1 MQRQAETHKLYAAI
15 LEQQKQQEA
24 GNALM
29 LTGISEPA
37 TIVSS
42 PPQSPQQVREC
53 PTYGSPKEFTD

>member
-1 MQRQAETHKLYAAI
+1 MQRQAETRKLYAAI
-15 LEQQKQQEA
+15 LEQRKQQEA

-42 PPQSPQQVREC
+42 PPQSPQQV
-53 PTYGSPKEFTD
+53 